1 MSTSEPTPGES
12 VLVTRLARLVYRRS
26 PEAVLGM
33 SLKSFAILSHL
44 QEVDSTSQQAL
55 GEMLCVDA
63 NTLVL
68 LLNEIES
75 AGHATRERD
84 PSDRR
89 RHIVQLTA
97 AGRVALRKGEHGME
111 SVEDEVFAAL
121 SDEERA
127 TLRGLLAKTLEGMP
141 PAAEST
147 IRPERGLTHSGAGT

>member
-1 MSTSEPTPGES
+1 MSTSEPTPGAS

-33 SLKSFAILSHL
+33 SLKGFAILSHL
-44 QEVDSTSQQAL
+44 REVESTSQQAL
-55 GEMLCVDA
+55 GDMLCVDA
-63 NTLVL
+63 NTLVI
-68 LLNEIES
+68 LLNELEA

-89 RHIVQLTA
+89 RHIVQLTS
-97 AGRVALRKGEHGME
+97 AGRVALSKGEHGME

-127 TLRGLLAKTLEGMP
+127 TLRRLLAKTLEGMP
-141 PAAEST
+141 PFADTTRLDHAST
-147 IRPERGLTHSGAGT
+147 SA

>member
-1 MSTSEPTPGES
+1 
-12 VLVTRLARLVYRRS
+12 LARLVYRRS

-33 SLKSFAILSHL
+33 SLKGFAILSHL
-44 QEVDSTSQQAL
+44 REVESTSQQAL
-55 GEMLCVDA
+55 GDMLCVDA
-63 NTLVL
+63 NTLVI
-68 LLNEIES
+68 LLNELEA

-89 RHIVQLTA
+89 RHIVQLTP
-97 AGRVALRKGEHGME
+97 AGRVALSKGEQGME

-141 PAAEST
+141 PFADTARLDHAST
-147 IRPERGLTHSGAGT
+147 SA

>member
-1 MSTSEPTPGES
+1 MSASEPTPGAS

-44 QEVDSTSQQAL
+44 REVDSTSQQAL

-89 RHIVQLTA
+89 RHIVQLTP

-127 TLRGLLAKTLEGMP
+127 ALRGLLAKTLEGIP
-141 PAAEST
+141 PVAEST
-147 IRPERGLTHSGAGT
+147 IRPERDLTSSAVRT

>member
-1 MSTSEPTPGES
+1 MSTSEPTPGAS

-33 SLKSFAILSHL
+33 SLKGFAILSHL
-44 QEVDSTSQQAL
+44 REVESTSQQAL
-55 GEMLCVDA
+55 GDMLCVDA
-63 NTLVL
+63 NTLVI
-68 LLNEIES
+68 LLNELEA

-89 RHIVQLTA
+89 RHIVQLTP

-111 SVEDEVFAAL
+111 SVEEEVFAAL

-141 PAAEST
+141 PFADSAARLDHASA
-147 IRPERGLTHSGAGT
+147 SA

>member
-1 MSTSEPTPGES
+1 MSTSEPTPGAS

-33 SLKSFAILSHL
+33 SLKGFAILSHL
-44 QEVDSTSQQAL
+44 REVESTSQQAL
-55 GEMLCVDA
+55 GDMLCVDA
-63 NTLVL
+63 NTLVI
-68 LLNEIES
+68 LLNELEA

-89 RHIVQLTA
+89 RHIVQLTP

-111 SVEDEVFAAL
+111 SVEEEVFAAL

-141 PAAEST
+141 PFTDSAARLDHAPAS
-147 IRPERGLTHSGAGT
+147 A

>member
-1 MSTSEPTPGES
+1 MSTSEPTPGAS

-33 SLKSFAILSHL
+33 SLKGFAILSHL
-44 QEVDSTSQQAL
+44 REVESTSQQAL
-55 GEMLCVDA
+55 GDMLCVDA
-63 NTLVL
+63 NTLVI
-68 LLNEIES
+68 LLNELEA

-89 RHIVQLTA
+89 RHIVQLTP
-97 AGRVALRKGEHGME
+97 AGRVALSKGEHGME

-141 PAAEST
+141 PFADTARLDHAST
-147 IRPERGLTHSGAGT
+147 SA